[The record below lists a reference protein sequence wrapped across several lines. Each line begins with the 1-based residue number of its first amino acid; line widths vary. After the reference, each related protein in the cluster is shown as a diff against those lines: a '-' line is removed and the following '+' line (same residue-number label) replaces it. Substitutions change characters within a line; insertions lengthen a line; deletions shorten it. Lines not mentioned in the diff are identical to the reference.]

1 MSAIDIST
9 GSTPMESEKFA
20 RTVNSQPILSVRC
33 KTIPFGFGKAM
44 FLLLL
49 CGGTFLVSGWR
60 YGWGLALWLG
70 FFPFVLGLIATWYY
84 LASRV
89 HFHSA
94 SVMNGWF
101 VSRRRCLWS
110 KILPYDRI
118 SMVKITH
125 YTFST
130 CGVELVSRETGRTI
144 WITTRG
150 IQEMK
155 PILVFLRQRLDKSVF
170 DEKALK
176 LLETGELE
184 KFF

>member
-1 MSAIDIST
+1 MFFSLLW
-9 GSTPMESEKFA
+9 GG
-20 RTVNSQPILSVRC
+20 V
-33 KTIPFGFGKAM
+33 
-44 FLLLL
+44 FLL
-49 CGGTFLVSGWR
+49 SGWKH
-60 YGWGLALWLG
+60 GWPLALRLG
-70 FFPFVLGLIATWYY
+70 LFPFVLGLIATWYY

-118 SMVKITH
+118 SRVKITH